1 MPGAIRAI
9 VNDANGDGRPDIW
22 VLMAQAE
29 EGIYLFLN
37 QGGGEFLANELLHF
51 PPIYGSSYFEFA
63 DFNNDGHPDILYTC
77 GDNADFTTGVLKPYH
92 GVYIF
97 LNDGKN
103 HFEQK
108 WFYPIHGC
116 YKAMARDFDGDGDL
130 DIAAISYFPDTQNQP
145 QEGFVYLENEGN
157 LQFNASS
164 LPQNYAGKWLTMDA
178 GDIDGDGD
186 IDVLIGCMAVKN
198 NRGTAGKDSDQKLD
212 NSFLLLENQTALKK
226 K

>member
-37 QGGGEFLANELLHF
+37 QGGGEFLGNELLHF
-51 PPIYGSSYFEFA
+51 PPIYGTSYFEFA

-92 GVYIF
+92 GVYLF

-108 WFYPIHGC
+108 WFYP
-116 YKAMARDFDGDGDL
+116 FT
-130 DIAAISYFPDTQNQP
+130 AAIKRWR
-145 QEGFVYLENEGN
+145 
-157 LQFNASS
+157 AI
-164 LPQNYAGKWLTMDA
+164 LT
-178 GDIDGDGD
+178 
-186 IDVLIGCMAVKN
+186 VMAI
-198 NRGTAGKDSDQKLD
+198 
-212 NSFLLLENQTALKK
+212 
-226 K
+226 